1 MATKSKNI
9 GRGGARPG
17 SGRKPKALADR
28 VLEGQAE
35 PKTLVFPID
44 PMKGTQIPEPSCL
57 LSAEQKN
64 GTKLEALAIYEQT
77 WHWLVARGVAQH
89 VAPKLIEQY
98 AMSVARWQQCE
109 EVISQYGFLS
119 KHPTTGN
126 PIASPYVSMSQ
137 SFMNQASRLWAEI
150 YAIVRDQCSVSYTV
164 SSPQNDVMERLLQM
178 KK

>member
-9 GRGGARPG
+9 GRGGKRPG
-17 SGRKPKALADR
+17 AGRKPKALADR
-28 VLEGQAE
+28 ILEGDALPSVVE
-35 PKTLVFPID
+35 FPTVPD
-44 PMKGTQIPEPSCL
+44 EKIPEPSSM

-64 GTKLEALAIYEQT
+64 GAKLPALEVFTQT
-77 WHWLVARGVAQH
+77 WEWLKARGVDRF
-89 VAPKLIEQY
+89 VAPKLVEQY

-109 EVISQYGFLS
+109 EVISKYGFLS

-137 SFMNQASRLWAEI
+137 SFMNQATRLWGEI
-150 YAIVRDQCSVSYTV
+150 YSVVRDQCTTTFQGT
-164 SSPQNDVMERLLQM
+164 SPHDDLMERLLQT